1 MTKSTIFKE
10 ESQFENQF
18 LKLKEENQ
26 SLEEIM
32 L

>member
-10 ESQFENQF
+10 ERQFENQF